1 MGLPIL
7 SAAYMARI
15 ESSTPEETAGDK
27 KNGKRSRNCT
37 TSFGDSSAAGAGT
50 TESAVDINARRG
62 RRQRT
67 RRAPP
72 LIDTREK
79 TAKSISPEV
88 EPHFLVHPAPASPH
102 STTRTMTVKTYS
114 WISLWFLIT
123 APVIAW
129 DVGYCFM
136 RPRSMEGGDLHWL
149 WSPYSIYQRVYG
161 IPALEEGDGFTNA
174 QSLMNVLETLLN
186 LFYLY
191 TAHVSAWPPAPL
203 IGFTAASLTLAKTI
217 LYWAQEY
224 FCNYCAVG
232 HNSLYDLTVY
242 WLIPNGFWIVV
253 PTLIVWQLGKDLVGS
268 LNLAHAASV
277 KAASGKKN

>member
-15 ESSTPEETAGDK
+15 ESSTPEETARDRK
-27 KNGKRSRNCT
+27 IGKRSRSRT
-37 TSFGDSSAAGAGT
+37 TRPANSYAAGAET
-50 TESAVDINARRG
+50 TESAIDVDARAAARG
-62 RRQRT
+62 ERRQRT
-67 RRAPP
+67 RRAAQ
-72 LIDTREK
+72 LIDT
-79 TAKSISPEV
+79 
-88 EPHFLVHPAPASPH
+88 
-102 STTRTMTVKTYS
+102 TMAVKTYS

-174 QSLMNVLETLLN
+174 QSLMNVLETLMN

-191 TAHVSAWPPAPL
+191 TAHVSEWPAAPL

-217 LYWAQEY
+217 LYLGAEY